1 MTGRAGELLLSSLRR
16 RRGAFVR
23 LTGWSLLQG
32 VPAFLSGWAVARAV
46 DDGFLAGRTGTG
58 LAWLGALAAAVVVG
72 AWATHHATLGL
83 SALVEP
89 LRDELVTLVTSGTL
103 HRSAQVGRP
112 ADTAGVARLTEHV
125 EIAREAYGAV
135 VVFVQG
141 FVVTAVGVLL
151 GLATLDPALLLFVV
165 PPLLAG
171 LGLFAGALRA
181 LAARQR
187 AVVLADEGT
196 AESVGTLTGGLRDV
210 VACGAEDLVRERT
223 GARIDAAARAT
234 RALARATALRTA
246 SLGIGGWLPL
256 VLLLAGAPWLVQ
268 RGVTAGA
275 VLGAVTYVSQGLQ
288 PALQGLVQGVGGSG
302 LWLLVTIG
310 RIAEVAGPTAPV
322 PAGGG
327 PAGGGPAA
335 PAGDSLATPA
345 GDGPAARER
354 GGPEGVGPVAT
365 AGDGQRK
372 PAGGVPANPACGSR
386 RGPAGDAP
394 TKAAGDGFADP
405 ARGGLVRAG
414 GLGAGAPGGRAAHRP
429 RGARVE
435 LDGVTFRYARSAE
448 PVING
453 LDLVLRPGEHLAVVG
468 PSGAGKSTFAALVAG
483 VLEPGAGQVRLD
495 GVPVRSLATDGL
507 ARRRVLI
514 PQEAYVFAG
523 TLWENL
529 TYLEPGAAPEAVDA
543 AVDTVGARPL
553 VERLGGYDA
562 PADPREL
569 SAGERQLLALV
580 RAYLPPA
587 GLVLLDEATCHLDPG
602 AERRAEEAFARRAG
616 TLVVCAHRISSAL
629 RADRVLVL
637 DGARAGFGTHE
648 ELMAGSALYRDLVG
662 HWEVTASPTP
672 GRS

>member
-1 MTGRAGELLLSSLRR
+1 MTGRAGGLLLASLRR

-23 LTGWSLLQG
+23 LTGWSLVQG

-58 LAWLGALAAAVVVG
+58 LAWLGVLAAAIVLG

-83 SALVEP
+83 CAVVEP
-89 LRDELVTLVTSGTL
+89 LRDELVTLVASGTL
-103 HRSAQVGRP
+103 HGSARVGRP

-135 VVFVQG
+135 VMFVQG

-151 GLATLDPALLLFVV
+151 GLATLDPALLLFVL

-171 LGLFAGALRA
+171 LGLFAAALRA

-187 AVVLADEGT
+187 AVVLADERM
-196 AESVGTLTGGLRDV
+196 AESVGSVTGGLRDV

-223 GARIDAAARAT
+223 GERIDATARAT

-246 SLGIGGWLPL
+246 SLGVGGWLPL

-268 RGVTAGA
+268 RGVTTGA
-275 VLGAVTYVSQGLQ
+275 VLGAVTYVTQGLQ

-302 LWLLVTIG
+302 LWLLVTVG
-310 RIAEVAGPTAPV
+310 RIAEVSGA
-322 PAGGG
+322 
-327 PAGGGPAA
+327 AA
-335 PAGDSLATPA
+335 PP
-345 GDGPAARER
+345 
-354 GGPEGVGPVAT
+354 GPEAPEAPERSTAAAAPHGSGVGV
-365 AGDGQRK
+365 G
-372 PAGGVPANPACGSR
+372 
-386 RGPAGDAP
+386 
-394 TKAAGDGFADP
+394 
-405 ARGGLVRAG
+405 
-414 GLGAGAPGGRAAHRP
+414 
-429 RGARVE
+429 VE
-435 LDGVTFRYARSAE
+435 LDGVTFGYARSAE
-448 PVING
+448 PVIDR

-483 VLEPGAGQVRLD
+483 VLEPAAGQVRLG
-495 GVPVRSLATDGL
+495 GVPAMSLAGDGL
-507 ARRRVLI
+507 ARHRVLI

-529 TYLEPGAAPEAVDA
+529 TYLEPGAARAAVDA
-543 AVDTVGARPL
+543 AVDAVGARPL

-562 PADPREL
+562 PAEPQEL
-569 SAGERQLLALV
+569 SAGERQLVALV
-580 RAYLPPA
+580 RAYLPAA
-587 GLVLLDEATCHLDPG
+587 GLVLLDEATCHLDPA
-602 AERRAEEAFARRAG
+602 AEARAEEAFARRPG

-637 DGARAGFGTHE
+637 DGARASLGTHE

-672 GRS
+672 GRSGSRRSGSALRSCG